1 MALLSAN
8 LWRERRDRL
17 RAFAH
22 FLWRRFRDDN
32 CFETAGALSY
42 TTLFAIVP
50 LLSAVLAMLSLFP
63 AFAALR
69 DTLSNF
75 IFRNFVPGAGDTV
88 QGYLLKFADNASK
101 LTVVGIL
108 VLFVSALLMMASIED
123 RLNRIWRV
131 PVPRKGGSRF
141 LMYWAALTLG
151 PLLIVLAVAA
161 SSWVFA
167 QPFLQG
173 ASQDGV
179 FGLSVIKMMPFA
191 STWAGLALMYG
202 LIPNRRVRKR
212 HALFGALVA
221 ALLFELARTLFTLY
235 VSSIA
240 NYNEV
245 YGALAAVPIFLIW
258 VFLSWVIVLLGAT
271 LTAALTAFEY
281 RPDDELLPEGCEFV
295 GLLRVLQRF
304 AIAQRSGEGL
314 REAGLL
320 RCERFLTADLLQRY
334 LGDLR
339 QAGLVERDES
349 GAWVLVHDLDSVHL
363 DDLFRVGG
371 YRLPTDALSLQAAA
385 RGLASE
391 AVDALLR
398 AEAAERSNLA
408 RPLRSL
414 FKSLPRNAVEGES
427 PCSVDPSAP
436 SV

>member
-1 MALLSAN
+1 MSAPI
-8 LWRERRDRL
+8 WRERRDRL

-63 AFAALR
+63 AFTALR

-88 QGYLLKFADNASK
+88 QGYLLQFADNASK

-167 QPFLQG
+167 QPFLKG
-173 ASQDGV
+173 ADQSGV
-179 FGLSVIKMMPFA
+179 FGLNVIKVMPFA
-191 STWAGLALMYG
+191 STWAGLALMYA
-202 LIPNRRVRKR
+202 LIPNRRVRWR
-212 HALFGALVA
+212 DALTGALVA
-221 ALLFELARTLFTLY
+221 ALLFELARTLFALY

-245 YGALAAVPIFLIW
+245 YGALAAIPIFLIW

-281 RPDDELLPEGCEFV
+281 RRNDELLPEGCEFV

-304 AIAQRSGEGL
+304 ASAQRSGEGL
-314 REAGLL
+314 REAALTQ
-320 RCERFLTADLLQRY
+320 CETFLTADLLQRY
-334 LGDLR
+334 LADLR
-339 QAGLVERDES
+339 TACLIQRNES
-349 GAWVLVHDLDSVHL
+349 GAWVLVRDLESVHL

-385 RGLASE
+385 RGLAPE
-391 AVDALLR
+391 AVDVLLR

-408 RPLRSL
+408 HPLQSL
-414 FKSLPRNAVEGES
+414 FESPPRGVAEGEAS
-427 PCSVDPSAP
+427 
-436 SV
+436 

>member
-1 MALLSAN
+1 VSLLSASR
-8 LWRERRDRL
+8 WRERRDRL
-17 RAFAH
+17 RAFGH

-50 LLSAVLAMLSLFP
+50 LLSAVLAMISLFP

-69 DTLSNF
+69 GTLSNF
-75 IFRNFVPGAGDTV
+75 IFRNFVPGAGETV
-88 QGYLLKFADNASK
+88 QGYLLEFADNASK
-101 LTVVGIL
+101 LTVLGIL
-108 VLFVSALLMMASIED
+108 VLLVSALLMMASIED

-131 PVPRKGGSRF
+131 PVPRKGSSRF

-167 QPFLQG
+167 QPFLKG
-173 ASQDGV
+173 AGQVGV
-179 FGLSVIKMMPFA
+179 FGLNVIKVMPFA
-191 STWAGLALMYG
+191 STWAGLALMYA
-202 LIPNRRVRKR
+202 LIPNRRVRWR
-212 HALFGALVA
+212 DALFGALVA

-245 YGALAAVPIFLIW
+245 YGALAAIPIFLIW
-258 VFLSWVIVLLGAT
+258 VFVSWVIVLLGAT

-304 AIAQRSGEGL
+304 VAAQRRGQGM
-314 REAGLL
+314 REATFLE
-320 RCERFLTADLLQRY
+320 CETFLTADLLQRY
-334 LGDLR
+334 LVDLR
-339 QAGLVERDES
+339 AAGMIQRDES
-349 GAWVLVHDLDSVHL
+349 GAWVLVRDLDSVHL
-363 DDLFRVGG
+363 DDLFRIGG
-371 YRLPTDALSLQAAA
+371 YRLPGDALSLQAAA
-385 RGLASE
+385 RGLAPE
-391 AVDALLR
+391 AVDVLLR

-414 FKSLPRNAVEGES
+414 FASPPRSAAEGE
-427 PCSVDPSAP
+427 PS
-436 SV
+436 

>member
-1 MALLSAN
+1 MTVLSAST
-8 LWRERRDRL
+8 WRERRERL

-50 LLSAVLAMLSLFP
+50 LLSAILAMLSLFP
-63 AFAALR
+63 AFAPLR

-88 QGYLLKFADNASK
+88 QGYLLEFADNASK

-108 VLFVSALLMMASIED
+108 VLLVSALLMMASIED

-167 QPFLQG
+167 QPFLKG
-173 ASQDGV
+173 ADQSGM
-179 FGLSVIKMMPFA
+179 FGLSVIKVMPFA
-191 STWAGLALMYG
+191 STWAGLALMYAMV
-202 LIPNRRVRKR
+202 PNRRVRWR
-212 HALFGALVA
+212 DALFGALAA

-245 YGALAAVPIFLIW
+245 YGALAAIPIFLIW
-258 VFLSWVIVLLGAT
+258 VFVSWVMVLLGAT

-304 AIAQRSGEGL
+304 ASAQRRGEGV
-314 REAGLL
+314 REATFLE
-320 RCERFLTADLLQRY
+320 CETFLTADLLQRY
-334 LGDLR
+334 LTDLR
-339 QAGLVERDES
+339 TACLIQRDES
-349 GAWVLVHDLDSVHL
+349 GAWMLVRDLDSVHL

-385 RGLASE
+385 KGLAPE
-391 AVDALLR
+391 AVDVLLR

-414 FKSLPRNAVEGES
+414 FSSPPRGAAGGK
-427 PCSVDPSAP
+427 PS
-436 SV
+436 

>member
-1 MALLSAN
+1 MNRLSASA
-8 LWRERRDRL
+8 WHERRDRL
-17 RAFAH
+17 RAFGH

-63 AFAALR
+63 AFAPLR

-75 IFRNFVPGAGDTV
+75 IFRNFVPGAGQTV
-88 QGYLLKFADNASK
+88 QGYLLEFADNASK

-108 VLFVSALLMMASIED
+108 VLFLSALLMMASIED

-131 PVPRKGGSRF
+131 PVRRKGSSRF

-167 QPFLQG
+167 QPFLKGADQG
-173 ASQDGV
+173 GV
-179 FGLSVIKMMPFA
+179 FGLSVLKVMPFA
-191 STWAGLALMYG
+191 STWAGLALMYA
-202 LIPNRRVRKR
+202 LIPNRRVRWR
-212 HALFGALVA
+212 DALAGALAA

-235 VSSIA
+235 VTSIA

-245 YGALAAVPIFLIW
+245 YGALAAIPIFLIW
-258 VFLSWVIVLLGAT
+258 VFVSWVIVLLGAT

-281 RPDDELLPEGCEFV
+281 RTEDELLPEGCEFV

-304 AIAQRSGEGL
+304 ASAQRVGEGL
-314 REAGLL
+314 REAALL
-320 RCERFLTADLLQRY
+320 ECETFLTADLLQRY
-334 LGDLR
+334 LTDLR
-339 QAGLVERDES
+339 EACLIQRDEA
-349 GAWVLVHDLDSVHL
+349 GAWVLVRDLNSVHL

-385 RGLASE
+385 RGLTPE
-391 AVDALLR
+391 AVDVLLR

-414 FKSLPRNAVEGES
+414 FASHPKGATEGE
-427 PCSVDPSAP
+427 PS
-436 SV
+436 

>member
-1 MALLSAN
+1 MTLLSSPI
-8 LWRERRDRL
+8 WRERRDRL

-50 LLSAVLAMLSLFP
+50 LLAAVLAMLSLFP
-63 AFAALR
+63 AFMPLR
-69 DTLSNF
+69 NTLSNF
-75 IFRNFVPGAGDTV
+75 VFRNFVPGAGDTV
-88 QGYLLKFADNASK
+88 QGYLLQFADNASK
-101 LTVVGIL
+101 LTVVGVI

-167 QPFLQG
+167 QPFLRG
-173 ASQDGV
+173 ADQSGV
-179 FGLSVIKMMPFA
+179 LGLGVIKVMPFA
-191 STWAGLALMYG
+191 STWAGLALMYA
-202 LIPNRRVRKR
+202 LIPNRRVRWR
-212 HALFGALVA
+212 DALIGALVA
-221 ALLFELARTLFTLY
+221 ALLFELARILFALY

-281 RPDDELLPEGCEFV
+281 RRDDELLPEGCEFV

-304 AIAQRSGEGL
+304 ASAQRSGEGL
-314 REAGLL
+314 REATLTQ
-320 RCERFLTADLLQRY
+320 CETFLTADLLQRY
-334 LGDLR
+334 LADLR
-339 QAGLVERDES
+339 TACLIQRNES
-349 GAWVLVHDLDSVHL
+349 GAWVLVRDLESVHL

-385 RGLASE
+385 KGLAPE
-391 AVDALLR
+391 AVDVLLR

-408 RPLRSL
+408 HPLQSL
-414 FKSLPRNAVEGES
+414 FES
-427 PCSVDPSAP
+427 PPRGVAEGKTS
-436 SV
+436 

>member
-1 MALLSAN
+1 VSPLSASAWHQR
-8 LWRERRDRL
+8 LDRL
-17 RAFAH
+17 RAFGH

-69 DTLSNF
+69 STLSDF
-75 IFRNFVPGAGDTV
+75 IFRNFVPGAGQTV
-88 QGYLLKFADNASK
+88 QGYLLEFADNASK

-108 VLFVSALLMMASIED
+108 VLLVSALLMMASIED

-131 PVPRKGGSRF
+131 PVRRKGGSRF

-161 SSWVFA
+161 SSWIFA
-167 QPFLQG
+167 QPFLRGADQG
-173 ASQDGV
+173 GV
-179 FGLSVIKMMPFA
+179 FGLNVIKLTPFV
-191 STWAGLALMYG
+191 STWAGLALMYA
-202 LIPNRRVRKR
+202 LVPNRRVRWR
-212 HALFGALVA
+212 DALAGALVG

-245 YGALAAVPIFLIW
+245 YGALAAIPIFLIW
-258 VFLSWVIVLLGAT
+258 IFLSWVIVLLGAT

-295 GLLRVLQRF
+295 GLLRVLQHF
-304 AIAQRSGEGL
+304 ALAQRSGEGL
-314 REAGLL
+314 LEATLTQREM
-320 RCERFLTADLLQRY
+320 FLTPDLLQRY
-334 LGDLR
+334 LDDLR
-339 QAGLVERDES
+339 QAGLIQRDES
-349 GAWVLVHDLDSVHL
+349 GEWVLVRDLDSVHL

-371 YRLPTDALSLQAAA
+371 YRLPGDAVSLQAAA
-385 RGLASE
+385 RGLAPE

-398 AEAAERSNLA
+398 AEAAERRHLA
-408 RPLRSL
+408 HPLRSL
-414 FKSLPRNAVEGES
+414 FSVHPGSAAEGE
-427 PCSVDPSAP
+427 PS
-436 SV
+436 